1 MEGGGGCKCLQVRDG
16 ARPAGARQAGLG
28 RPLWRRAG
36 SRRTTAS
43 ALAIPGEPREGDAA
57 ASPDVRAQRGA
68 GSRQEHKQVWGVPA
82 GPCGSAGFQA
92 NSPPCRRGSSLGVKP
107 RGTEAA
113 GGGCPRCSPKPHLLP
128 RPSILGLCTV
138 GPQVQET
145 NRVFPE
151 SCLSLARLPPGWWP
165 KERPLTSLSLPVRLE
180 RRQRALGETRQ
191 GLWSDSSAGT
201 PLLRPPSAQT
211 PPQKAKRDG
220 GLREKAEV
228 VRRQRGTAFVAEEQ
242 RARRPEGA
250 RRAGHTAGC
259 GEEGVWRVP
268 LRQQGA
274 SAQRPETRP
283 LLLETLRHLPPH
295 VEPQIPP
302 HPEPG
307 LRALAPRPPSFPWGV
322 GSDLTSSG
330 ELPPMRVFGSPG
342 T

>member
-1 MEGGGGCKCLQVRDG
+1 M
-16 ARPAGARQAGLG
+16 G
-28 RPLWRRAG
+28 RP
-36 SRRTTAS
+36 
-43 ALAIPGEPREGDAA
+43 
-57 ASPDVRAQRGA
+57 RGA
-68 GSRQEHKQVWGVPA
+68 VWV
-82 GPCGSAGFQA
+82 
-92 NSPPCRRGSSLGVKP
+92 CRVSSELSSLQKRQQFGGQTQGD
-107 RGTEAA
+107 RGR

-128 RPSILGLCTV
+128 RPSILGLCIV

-191 GLWSDSSAGT
+191 GLWSDSSART

-250 RRAGHTAGC
+250 RRAGRTAGR

-268 LRQQGA
+268 RRQQGA

>member
-1 MEGGGGCKCLQVRDG
+1 M
-16 ARPAGARQAGLG
+16 G
-28 RPLWRRAG
+28 RPRRA
-36 SRRTTAS
+36 
-43 ALAIPGEPREGDAA
+43 
-57 ASPDVRAQRGA
+57 
-68 GSRQEHKQVWGVPA
+68 VWV
-82 GPCGSAGFQA
+82 
-92 NSPPCRRGSSLGVKP
+92 CRVSSELSSLQKRQQFGGETQGD
-107 RGTEAA
+107 RGR

-242 RARRPEGA
+242 RAWRPEGA